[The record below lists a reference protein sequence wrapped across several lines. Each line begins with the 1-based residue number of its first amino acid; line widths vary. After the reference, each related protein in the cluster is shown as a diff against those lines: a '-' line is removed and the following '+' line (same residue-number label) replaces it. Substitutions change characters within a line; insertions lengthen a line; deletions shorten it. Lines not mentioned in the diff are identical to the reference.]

1 MPSSI
6 FNSPEYHDLMQQ
18 HLRQVIELLFKEDTD
33 FRIICNTQFVDFMPR
48 LPDHITERFDD
59 IIMFDIAEYS
69 FESASIEDDTLIF
82 EAGFGEENIGTTVSI
97 PLLAIAQIFIDET
110 YPPLAINFIK
120 PAPKQKI
127 SQTQNSMEALLK
139 NPKNQSLLKKKGKL

>member
-6 FNSPEYHDLMQQ
+6 FNSPKYQNLMQQ
-18 HLRQVIELLFKEDTD
+18 HLHQVIELLFKEDTE
-33 FRIICNTQFVDFMPR
+33 FRIICNTQFVEFMPH

-59 IIMFDIAEYS
+59 IIIFDIAEYS
-69 FESASIEDDTLIF
+69 FESASITNDTLTF

-110 YPPLAINFIK
+110 YPPLAINFVK
-120 PAPKQKI
+120 PAQKQNI
-127 SQTQNSMEALLK
+127 VQAQNSMDALLS